1 MVPAYL
7 SRPDVVR
14 DSKGGL
20 TGAGRLGRLTPGQRS
35 QLRPILGGGETPVEA
50 TTKPTDQNDG
60 KAPASRLAGRL
71 SGRPGGMD
79 GVPGDQ
85 KAIFEW
91 VKQAMTAFWDA
102 GLKGQEV
109 PGIGCARQGQRQQ
122 GETGETMM
130 VMAPSPCGL
139 DR

>member
-35 QLRPILGGGETPVEA
+35 QLRPILGGGETPAEA

-60 KAPASRLAGRL
+60 KSPASRLAGRL

-79 GVPGDQ
+79 GAPGDQ

-91 VKQAMTAFWDA
+91 VKQATTAFWDA
-102 GLKGQEV
+102 GLKKEAQ
-109 PGIGCARQGQRQQ
+109 ARKFL
-122 GETGETMM
+122 ESD
-130 VMAPSPCGL
+130 VL
-139 DR
+139 DRASGGKAKLEKR